1 MGGLETY
8 NEGDRVSIGARSTTV
23 TLIELVVHDGKLL
36 PIRVGDPAL
45 VGVRCAF
52 VRCAGDD
59 GGSVETLLV
68 GDIVDRQGVLV
79 VAVANVAAI
88 VLLVRPAVIDALR
101 IVNITILTSAAGAVR
116 VGNIVDVDVNQSSS
130 TLAVARL
137 GANRDS
143 VAELLVLQ

>member
-1 MGGLETY
+1 LGGLETY

-36 PIRVGDPAL
+36 PIWVGDPAL

-68 GDIVDRQGVLV
+68 SDIVDRQGVLV
-79 VAVANVAAI
+79 VAVAYVAAI
-88 VLLVRPAVIDALR
+88 ILLVRSAVLDALR

-116 VGNIVDVDVNQSSS
+116 VGNIFDVDVDQSSS

>member
-1 MGGLETY
+1 M
-8 NEGDRVSIGARSTTV
+8 
-23 TLIELVVHDGKLL
+23 
-36 PIRVGDPAL
+36 
-45 VGVRCAF
+45 GVRCAF

-68 GDIVDRQGVLV
+68 SDIVDRQGVLV
-79 VAVANVAAI
+79 VAVAYVAAI
-88 VLLVRPAVIDALR
+88 ILLVRSAVLDALR

-116 VGNIVDVDVNQSSS
+116 VGNIFDVDVDQSSS